1 MIKEDGIGQRRR
13 LAVMLELVAELKHD
27 HHYKKKNPIVLK
39 GKALEVYSLL
49 CKNQYNHEF
58 RIGLKL
64 KPKIRVL
71 ERNFSHFPSIYFFE
85 FSWLRIFK
93 YILTIIS

>member
-1 MIKEDGIGQRRR
+1 MIKDDGIGQRRR
-13 LAVMLELVAELKHD
+13 LAVMLELVAKLKHN
-27 HHYKKKNPIVLK
+27 HHYEKKNPIVLK
-39 GKALEVYSLL
+39 KALEVYSLL
-49 CKNQYNHEF
+49 SKNQYNHEF